1 MCTSFVE
8 RKNDII
14 IAMNFDNN
22 GMPFNVKKD
31 AKQFIVIVDTGNGKY
46 PSFGVNCNGTFI
58 NNLLVNSNGKG
69 TYKRASKKVTHTSKL
84 TGDILNE
91 LISSSEIGQYLSNI
105 EVVNSPN
112 ISVHNMIV
120 DGHGN
125 VWIVEPGRGVIYSQT
140 DETPYFSMTNFSL
153 CDFNENKCLCNDGID
168 RYEVAR
174 KRLDIAK
181 SLDINRAFQILDE
194 VKQSTGEWTTA
205 FSLVYSQKENSIYY
219 CFDGDFKN
227 IMKHSFESRV

>member
-22 GMPFNVKKD
+22 GMPFHVKKD
-31 AKQFIVIVDTGNGKY
+31 AKQFIVLVDTGKGKY

-84 TGDILNE
+84 TDDILNGI
-91 LISSSEIGQYLSNI
+91 ISSDEIGQYLSNI
-105 EVVNSPN
+105 EVVNSPDS
-112 ISVHNMIV
+112 SVHNMIV
-120 DGHGN
+120 DRCGN

-140 DETPYFSMTNFSL
+140 DETPYFLMTNFSL
-153 CDFNENKCLCNDGID
+153 CDFNENKCLSSDGRD
-168 RYEVAR
+168 RYEIAR
-174 KRLDIAK
+174 KHLDIAK
-181 SLDINRAFQILDE
+181 GLDVNSALQILDE
-194 VKQSTGEWTTA
+194 VKQSTGEWMTK
-205 FSLVYSQKENSIYY
+205 FSLVYSQKENAIYY

-227 IMKHSFESRV
+227 IMKHQFESRL